1 MLTAGSQRI
10 EWSGGAHVFCLT
22 ACGMVMALEDR
33 RRAAI
38 GTIFLRLAESRWYA
52 SDIRET
58 VRLALIGGGQPDR
71 EADELVQRFVD
82 RHAQGFM
89 GTVPLAMTILE
100 PVIVGVPD
108 DKPDEPSSQPAERA
122 EKFQH
127 DDGRLKRSAILGLG
141 AALGW
146 TASQTYAA
154 SVWEIA
160 ACIRGYNKANG
171 ASGGPEPPTND
182 EFDAM
187 LERHKIRVH

>member
-1 MLTAGSQRI
+1 MLTAGARRI
-10 EWSGGAHVFCLT
+10 AWPGGTHIFCLT
-22 ACGMVMALEDR
+22 ACGMVMTLEDR
-33 RRAAI
+33 RRTAI
-38 GTIFLRLAESRWYA
+38 AMIYSRLANSVWYS

-58 VRLALIGGGQPDR
+58 VRLALIGGGLSDR
-71 EADELVQRFVD
+71 AADELVQRFVD
-82 RHAQGFM
+82 RHEQGLM
-89 GTVPLAMTILE
+89 GSVPLAMTILE

-108 DKPDEPSSQPAERA
+108 DKPDELAQPTDRA

-141 AALGW
+141 AGLGW
-146 TASQTYAA
+146 TVSQTYAA

-160 ACIRGYNKANG
+160 ACIRGHNKANG
-171 ASGGPEPPTND
+171 PGGPEPPSNE

>member
-1 MLTAGSQRI
+1 
-10 EWSGGAHVFCLT
+10 
-22 ACGMVMALEDR
+22 
-33 RRAAI
+33 
-38 GTIFLRLAESRWYA
+38 
-52 SDIRET
+52 
-58 VRLALIGGGQPDR
+58 
-71 EADELVQRFVD
+71 VQRFVD
-82 RHAQGFM
+82 RHAQGLM
-89 GTVPLAMTILE
+89 GTVPLAMMILE

-108 DKPDEPSSQPAERA
+108 DKPDEPSQPAERA

-171 ASGGPEPPTND
+171 ASGPEPPSND